1 MYFYS
6 MGSIKSR
13 FPLLVNRA
21 TTHGIAP
28 TGELMH
34 LLLDSYNI
42 DTIQVQLPQNN
53 FSFSGLGL
61 AKCAKRIGIETT
73 TCPGSEILAR
83 YEEGDY
89 TAITEHI
96 IEDVLTTEKLFYHL
110 EQST

>member
-42 DTIQVQLPQNN
+42 DTIDYR
-53 FSFSGLGL
+53 S
-61 AKCAKRIGIETT
+61 A
-73 TCPGSEILAR
+73 EI
-83 YEEGDY
+83 DY
-89 TAITEHI
+89 
-96 IEDVLTTEKLFYHL
+96 LTPKKA
-110 EQST
+110 S